1 MPESAPRKPFHESA
15 VDEIT
20 RIMGTP
26 NGRASD
32 FESVCTLIATTKIPK
47 DHDKVLFA
55 LQSIGLPTNH
65 DWLEKAIDSVTEQ
78 MAEAVAAAE
87 AKARQTADVST

>member
-1 MPESAPRKPFHESA
+1 MPESAPRKPFHESV
-15 VDEIT
+15 VDEIA

-26 NGRASD
+26 HGRASD
-32 FESVCTLIATTKIPK
+32 FESVCTLIAASKIPK
-47 DHDKVLFA
+47 GHDEILFA